1 MSSDSETDALPEFM
15 RMRGFKAAVL
25 SISLFT
31 SFFGVL
37 APHSTNARK
46 TMSESALDVLHVHVD
61 KKFRGLLK
69 NASFYFIY
77 FESKHTRFTADPM
90 SVAAC
95 GAPLMLSSRWP
106 EGSDGLGDAGSKYM
120 CVSLPFENCNQ
131 DYALQKF
138 SVSVVVQVSLRLH
151 GSFLV
156 RAMLNV
162 CNPEDSSVYVPSVC
176 ILSDSQFEEKKAD

>member
-77 FESKHTRFTADPM
+77 FEFIFH
-90 SVAAC
+90 
-95 GAPLMLSSRWP
+95 LS
-106 EGSDGLGDAGSKYM
+106 
-120 CVSLPFENCNQ
+120 
-131 DYALQKF
+131 
-138 SVSVVVQVSLRLH
+138 
-151 GSFLV
+151 
-156 RAMLNV
+156 
-162 CNPEDSSVYVPSVC
+162 
-176 ILSDSQFEEKKAD
+176 